1 MLSRRQPSAPP
12 SSKKTQFSQRDTTR
26 PAAPRPTKITF
37 EPLTR
42 PASPAESDEATQSLA
57 LNPHKL
63 IPPPPHTPPRFPPSR
78 LFGRLP
84 PCIPS
89 RLRMAGVRKPLTKAV
104 VLSPALGTLK

>member
-12 SSKKTQFSQRDTTR
+12 SSKKTHSQRDTIR

-89 RLRMAGVRKPLTKAV
+89 LLRMAGVRKPLTITSFV
-104 VLSPALGTLK
+104 DPQLEPI

>member
-12 SSKKTQFSQRDTTR
+12 SSKKTHSQRDTIR

-42 PASPAESDEATQSLA
+42 PASPSESDEATQSLA

-63 IPPPPHTPPRFPPSR
+63 IPPPPQHPRGF
-78 LFGRLP
+78 L
-84 PCIPS
+84 
-89 RLRMAGVRKPLTKAV
+89 LRGFSDACLRA
-104 VLSPALGTLK
+104 SPRACVWQASENP